1 MKTLI
6 FDCDGVLVDSEV
18 IAERTLAERLGQWL
32 PDVDVEGAL
41 NDALGRTTEAI
52 LASLAARSQ
61 HSLPDNALALL
72 DDEIEA
78 RLARE
83 LQPVPQVSEA
93 IAAIDLPRAV
103 VSNSR
108 RQRVAG
114 SLERTGLKR
123 VLGDD
128 IQVFCAEQVASPKPD
143 PAIYLLAART
153 LGVAPEDC
161 LVVEDSISGATAA
174 LAAGMTVIGFTGAS
188 HVPSDQPARLQTLG
202 VWRVMSDMR
211 ELPELVVNWQRQS
224 CKHLSRKQQS

>member
-1 MKTLI
+1 MQTLI

-18 IAERTLAERLGQWL
+18 IAENTLAERLGQWL

-52 LASLAARSQ
+52 LASLAARSR
-61 HSLPDNALALL
+61 HELPDNALVLL

-128 IQVFCAEQVASPKPD
+128 IQIFCAEQVSQPKPD

-188 HVPSDQPARLQTLG
+188 HVLPDQSARLQTLG
-202 VWRVMSDMR
+202 VWQVMADMR
-211 ELPELVVNWQRQS
+211 ELPELVKTWQRQS
-224 CKHLSRKQQS
+224 S